1 MAISYGRTDI
11 ETPIHADIKETISHG
26 IIVSNLAY
34 LVGKELGLQEEV
46 CYDLAVAGMLH
57 DLGKVRLNFYMNEK
71 VEDEILAVDETRYM
85 RMHQITSFLINVAL
99 SMHPSIGY
107 AILADYDYNQ
117 TVLDA
122 VLYHHEHY
130 DGTGYPHNLVGKQIP
145 LVGRIMHVCDIFG
158 ALISNRDY
166 REGFDVETALDIM
179 IDEVKNFDMKV
190 FLAFQRVAFSDGVM
204 ETVMEKGNLDEL
216 FEEEQE

>member
-1 MAISYGRTDI
+1 MY
-11 ETPIHADIKETISHG
+11 
-26 IIVSNLAY
+26 V
-34 LVGKELGLQEEV
+34 
-46 CYDLAVAGMLH
+46 
-57 DLGKVRLNFYMNEK
+57 
-71 VEDEILAVDETRYM
+71 
-85 RMHQITSFLINVAL
+85 
-99 SMHPSIGY
+99 
-107 AILADYDYNQ
+107 
-117 TVLDA
+117 
-122 VLYHHEHY
+122 
-130 DGTGYPHNLVGKQIP
+130 
-145 LVGRIMHVCDIFG
+145 IFG